1 MDSLSQPPAPKKN
14 TADLPARV
22 HRGILIVLQAIMAV
36 ELLLVLRERQWM
48 NAFLVM
54 SIMAV
59 MFSPAVIGR
68 RFRVHIRA

>member
-1 MDSLSQPPAPKKN
+1 
-14 TADLPARV
+14 
-22 HRGILIVLQAIMAV
+22 MAV